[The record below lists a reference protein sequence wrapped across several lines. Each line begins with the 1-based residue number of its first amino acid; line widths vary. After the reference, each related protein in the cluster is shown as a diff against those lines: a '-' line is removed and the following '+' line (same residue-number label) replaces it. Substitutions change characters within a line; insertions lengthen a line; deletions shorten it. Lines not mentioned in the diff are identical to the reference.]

1 MVKVDQNKCIGCGMC
16 ASLCPEI
23 FQMNLN
29 GKAEVVSSQE
39 NDSALKASEAC
50 PVEAI
55 SINK

>member
-29 GKAEVVSSQE
+29 GKAEVVNSQE
-39 NDSALKASEAC
+39 NDNALKASESC

-55 SINK
+55 SIKK